1 MSNNPILSVKRN
13 LILYFVFWLIIG
25 IINFGLLF
33 IELKVNFNTAFI
45 DSLVFSSI
53 LCGLGLSFW
62 FPAKYIQFENNNFLI
77 IVIDHVLGGIIA
89 SIIWLSSG
97 YFIIVLILNNST
109 GYTSFFNDTIVWRF
123 TAGNLF
129 YYLITSFYY
138 LIIYYN
144 NFQEKIIQES
154 ELKNLITEAEIKTLK
169 FQINPHFIFNSLN
182 SISALTTI
190 NPVKAREM
198 IHKLADFLRFTLA
211 NNDKQ
216 KNSFGEEL
224 SNIKLYLDI
233 EKIRF
238 EDKFEFI
245 EEIDDCCINVQIP
258 NMILQPIFE
267 NVLKH
272 AVYETLSTVILKIT
286 CLKEDNYLKISI
298 ENNFDSSLA
307 LRKGTGIGLQNIEK
321 RLKLIYGLDNLLK
334 IEKFNNLFLV
344 TLLIPINNI

>member
-1 MSNNPILSVKRN
+1 MSNNPILSKKRN
-13 LILYFVFWLIIG
+13 LIFYFIFWLIIG
-25 IINFGLLF
+25 IINFGLLY
-33 IELKVNFNTAFI
+33 IELRVNFNTALI
-45 DSLVFSSI
+45 DSLVFSLI

-62 FPAKYIQFENNNFLI
+62 FPAKYIQFESNNFLI
-77 IVIDHVLGGIIA
+77 VVFGHVLGGIIA

-97 YFIIVLILNNST
+97 YFITVFILNNSAD
-109 GYTSFFNDTIVWRF
+109 YTSFFKETIVWRF
-123 TAGNLF
+123 AAGNLF

-154 ELKNLITEAEIKTLK
+154 ELKDLITEAEIKTLK

-190 NPVKAREM
+190 NPEKAREM
-198 IHKLADFLRFTLA
+198 ILKLADFLRFTLA

-224 SNIKLYLDI
+224 KNIRRYLDI

-245 EEIDDCCINVQIP
+245 EEIDDCCNKVQIP

-267 NVLKH
+267 NAIKH
-272 AVYETLSTVILKIT
+272 AVYETLYRINLKMT
-286 CLKEDNYLKISI
+286 CKKEEDYLKISI
-298 ENNFDSSLA
+298 ENNYDYKLSSK
-307 LRKGTGIGLQNIEK
+307 KGTGIGLQNIEK
-321 RLKLIYGLDNLLK
+321 RLKLIYGSDNLLK
-334 IEKFNNLFLV
+334 IEKSNNLFLV
-344 TLLIPINNI
+344 TLYIPLNCK

>member
-1 MSNNPILSVKRN
+1 MSNNPILSNKRN
-13 LILYFVFWLIIG
+13 LILYFIFWLIIG
-25 IINFGLLF
+25 IINFALLYL
-33 IELKVNFNTAFI
+33 ELRVSFVTALT
-45 DSLVFSSI
+45 DSLVFSS
-53 LCGLGLSFW
+53 LLSGLGLSFW
-62 FPAKYIQFENNNFLI
+62 FPAKYIQFENKNFLI
-77 IVIDHVLGGIIA
+77 VIFDHVLGGIIA

-97 YFIIVLILNNST
+97 YFIIAFILNNSE
-109 GYTSFFNDTIVWRF
+109 GYTAFFKETIVWRF

-190 NPVKAREM
+190 DAEKAREM

-224 SNIKLYLDI
+224 NNIKLYLDI

-245 EEIDDCCINVQIP
+245 EEIDDCCIDVQIP

-267 NVLKH
+267 NAIKH
-272 AVYETLSTVILKIT
+272 AVYETLTKVILKIK
-286 CLKEDNYLKISI
+286 CLKEDDYLKISI

-307 LRKGTGIGLQNIEK
+307 SKKGTGIGLQNIEK
-321 RLKLIYGLDNLLK
+321 RLKLIYGSDNLLK
-334 IEKFNNLFLV
+334 IEKVNNLFLV
-344 TLLIPINNI
+344 ILFIPIQG